1 MVGSLLQLSYLASQI
16 VRSYYRRTT
25 NDGYLSEMRYWRE
38 EEVEKRVEKE
48 AGDVDE
54 MVDGGLLEVKEEEDD
69 RQKEGEAT
77 LRIKMRVN
85 LLNFYKGAS
94 DIHGVPHDTLTV
106 KLMIVHE

>member
-1 MVGSLLQLSYLASQI
+1 
-16 VRSYYRRTT
+16 
-25 NDGYLSEMRYWRE
+25 MRYWRE
-38 EEVEKRVEKE
+38 EEVEKE

-85 LLNFYKGAS
+85 LLNFCKGAS
-94 DIHGVPHDTLTV
+94 DIHGDPHDTLTV

>member
-1 MVGSLLQLSYLASQI
+1 M
-16 VRSYYRRTT
+16 
-25 NDGYLSEMRYWRE
+25 
-38 EEVEKRVEKE
+38 EKKVEKE

-85 LLNFYKGAS
+85 LLNF
-94 DIHGVPHDTLTV
+94 
-106 KLMIVHE
+106 

>member
-38 EEVEKRVEKE
+38 EEVEKE

-54 MVDGGLLEVKEEEDD
+54 MVDGGLLEVKEDD

-85 LLNFYKGAS
+85 LLNFYQE
-94 DIHGVPHDTLTV
+94 HLTYMV
-106 KLMIVHE
+106 FLMIH

>member
-1 MVGSLLQLSYLASQI
+1 
-16 VRSYYRRTT
+16 
-25 NDGYLSEMRYWRE
+25 MRYWRE
-38 EEVEKRVEKE
+38 EEVEKE

-54 MVDGGLLEVKEEEDD
+54 MVDGRLLEVKEEEDE

-94 DIHGVPHDTLTV
+94 DNLTYLHGGPHDTLTV

>member
-1 MVGSLLQLSYLASQI
+1 
-16 VRSYYRRTT
+16 
-25 NDGYLSEMRYWRE
+25 MRYWRE
-38 EEVEKRVEKE
+38 EEVEKKVEKE

-54 MVDGGLLEVKEEEDD
+54 MVDGGLLEVKEEEDE

-94 DIHGVPHDTLTV
+94 DNLTYMV
-106 KLMIVHE
+106 FLMIH